1 MNKSPYYENWVK
13 KARMMSEEELLA
25 DFQNASE
32 YHQDYIQLVRD
43 RLIREFHY
51 SSTELDKL
59 LQESVERHQIEKVL
73 SETDRPLSLMGK
85 TMVIA
90 GLIFLQWFAACF
102 ILIIRMRKRKNSL
115 GEKRYLYDEPSR
127 KWLLNSVFSFVFIWG
142 LVYVMFSFLNRL

>member
-13 KARMMSEEELLA
+13 KTLMMSEEELLA

-59 LQESVERHQIEKVL
+59 LQESDEKHQIEKVL
-73 SETDRPLSLMGK
+73 AETDRPLSLIGK

-90 GLIFLQWFAACF
+90 GLILLQWFAACF
-102 ILIIRMRKRKNSL
+102 ILIIRMRKKKNSL
-115 GEKRYLYDEPSR
+115 GEKRYVYDAPSR

-142 LVYVMFSFLNRL
+142 LLYVMYSFLN